1 MDPFVLIFVVIPFGT
16 MWLCLLGLL
25 IWGIA
30 LLQRDKKTG
39 RWITFIVLALMSV
52 IVFRPEWDDVLRG
65 MRSYQI
71 ASLQTDT
78 PTSAPPYHLTVFDAP
93 SDESALLA
101 LAESGLFDVTISA
114 QMNPTRFNQ
123 KIVVEESDKCMRRRT
138 NFAQFTAATGFKRC
152 GRLISASGTL
162 PPEHLVLWADPAPLL
177 QRSRWA
183 DRQRALQLSEQIRSD
198 TRLLAYCETSS
209 PLRRTLFDRLV
220 VAFRR
225 TMSDCRNPA
234 TQDTYGMS
242 RPDLVTFVL
251 KGVGIKPT
259 DITIGK

>member
-1 MDPFVLIFVVIPFGT
+1 MWLFLFGSLIYAVVLIQS
-16 MWLCLLGLL
+16 
-25 IWGIA
+25 
-30 LLQRDKKTG
+30 QRRGG
-39 RWITFIVLALMSV
+39 RWIAFIVLVLMLI

-65 MRSYQI
+65 IRSYQI
-71 ASLQTDT
+71 ASLQTDS

-114 QMNPTRFNQ
+114 QMNPTRFSQ
-123 KIVVEESDKCMRRRT
+123 KIVVEESDKCMTRRT
-138 NFAQFTAATGFKRC
+138 SFVQFTAATGFKRC
-152 GRLISASGTL
+152 GRLISASGAL

-183 DRQRALQLSEQIRSD
+183 DRQRALQLSEQTQFG
-198 TRLLAYCETSS
+198 TRLLAYCETNS

-220 VAFRR
+220 IAFRR

-234 TQDTYGMS
+234 TQDIY
-242 RPDLVTFVL
+242 RIPHPDLVTFVL
-251 KGVGIKPT
+251 KGVGIKPA
-259 DITIGK
+259 DIAIGK